1 MRRED
6 CGGARVRV
14 GGSGRRRAL
23 ARAGLIALAG
33 VLCVSSGCGQAEREN
48 SVSGAVSL
56 RGERRSF
63 GFVNLTD
70 AQGMVRGG
78 GIDPDGGYRV
88 LQIAPGRYKV
98 HLSAPEMGPTPDDL
112 KAAQDL
118 IRAVPKQYLSADTTP
133 LSVEIG
139 PGQNRFDIAIE

>member
-6 CGGARVRV
+6 RGGEGLNV

-33 VLCVSSGCGQAEREN
+33 VLSVSSGCGLAQREN
-48 SVSGAVSL
+48 SVSGTVSL

-63 GFVNLTD
+63 GYVNLTD
-70 AQGMVRGG
+70 AEGMVRGG
-78 GIDPDGGYRV
+78 GIDADGGYRV

-98 HLSAPEMGPTPDDL
+98 HLSSPARGPTPDDL

-118 IRAVPKQYLSADTTP
+118 IRGVPKQYLSADTTP
-133 LSVEIG
+133 LSVEIS

>member
-6 CGGARVRV
+6 RGGARVRV

-48 SVSGAVSL
+48 SVSGTVSL
-56 RGERRSF
+56 RGERRFF
-63 GFVNLTD
+63 GVVNLTD

-98 HLSAPEMGPTPDDL
+98 HLASPATGPTPDDL
-112 KAAQDL
+112 KAAQEK
-118 IRAVPKQYLSADTTP
+118 IRGVPKQYLSADTTP